1 MKQRTIS
8 LAFAFL
14 ACQCALQA
22 DIVIPGANGTD
33 GPLNITENTVIDL
46 SLAPTGTWDQDNSAN
61 AGRGVYDPEKWA
73 VVFKYT
79 GINIAAGAKVT
90 FKNNA
95 SRAPVVWLVSG
106 DVTIAGTVDLSG
118 SKAIVYGSL
127 GNQTEP
133 RIPDGGPGGF
143 RGGSG
148 GYKDHS
154 LNTTGFGPG
163 GGLESDTSGLGG
175 AFGTTGYT
183 SIKTYGN
190 PSLIPLIGGSGGG
203 GSMSYGMWQG
213 FGSSAS
219 GGGGGGAI
227 LLAAAGKVELVNGR
241 VVADG
246 GDGLTGGDFR
256 SGGGSGGGIR
266 IVCNE
271 FAGIGN
277 VTAVGGLQYSAG
289 NGRIRLE
296 NVTLSDGLVINPAP
310 SSIKISDRSTPDIW
324 PPDSSSRKSP
334 SARIISINGNSAP
347 IDPKAN
353 LGGGPPDVSIPV
365 AEDVIVLVETKYV
378 EDESRVFVRIS
389 PRNGKFTN
397 GARDSGVKEVQAIL
411 KEKMSAENGVAI
423 WSASIKVLPGY
434 SSVQAR
440 VVRP

>member
-1 MKQRTIS
+1 MKNKIILNLLFAIGCIS
-8 LAFAFL
+8 A
-14 ACQCALQA
+14 QA

-33 GPLNITENTVIDL
+33 GALNITADTVIDL
-46 SLAPTGTWDQDNSAN
+46 SQAPTGTWDQDNSEN
-61 AGRGVYDPEKWA
+61 AGKGVYDPEKWA

-90 FKNNA
+90 FKNSA

-118 SKAIVYGSL
+118 SNAIVYGSL

-154 LNTTGFGPG
+154 LNSTGFGPG
-163 GGLESDTSGLGG
+163 GGVDSDLSGLGG
-175 AFGTTGYT
+175 AFGTTGYN

-246 GDGLTGGDFR
+246 GNGLSGGDFR

-277 VTAVGGLQYSAG
+277 VTAVGGLQNSAG

-296 NVTLSDGLVINPAP
+296 NVTLSDALVISPAP
-310 SSIKISDRSTPDIW
+310 SSVKIEASSTPDIW
-324 PPDSSSRKSP
+324 PPDSLSRTSP
-334 SARIISINGNSAP
+334 SARIISINGTIAP
-347 IDPKAN
+347 MDPSAN
-353 LGGGPPDVSIPV
+353 LGAGPPDVSIPMT
-365 AEDVIVLVETKYV
+365 EDVVVLVETKHV
-378 EDESRVFVRIS
+378 EDASRVFVRIS

-397 GARDSGVKEVQAIL
+397 GNRDSGVKEVQANL
-411 KEKMSAENGVAI
+411 KEKLPGEDGISI

-434 SSVQAR
+434 SALQAR
-440 VVRP
+440 VIRP